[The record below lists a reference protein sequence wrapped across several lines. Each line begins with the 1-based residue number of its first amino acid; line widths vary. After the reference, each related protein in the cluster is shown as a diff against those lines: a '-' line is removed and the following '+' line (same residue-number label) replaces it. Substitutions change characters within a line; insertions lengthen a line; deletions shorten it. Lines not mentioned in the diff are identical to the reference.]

1 MGNNSQ
7 DSKSLVG
14 LNVGSR
20 KMIYSIKKHSFKKT
34 NFRRSVTLLCS
45 LFFFLFS
52 FLSTGQEVTSSID
65 STKIKIGEELLYT
78 INVQVDST
86 DVVVFPEEQTFGPL
100 EMIESYKTD
109 TTFEATK
116 YRLIKKYGLT
126 QFDSGRYTIPP
137 QRIFINNQPFLTD
150 SIRVEVKD
158 VVVDTTKQKM
168 FDIKPAVEV
177 KGPPFDWLLLLY
189 WLLPILA
196 IIALAVYLFQRKKR
210 KDAAEKQLP
219 PYEEAIFALKKLDN
233 SQLLKENKSKEY
245 YSSLTEIVKRYLDRE
260 VDESA
265 LESTSNELITRLM
278 MHKDAGNFD
287 FDLET
292 IRKLDMIFKRADL
305 VKFAKMNQQVGQAEV
320 DRETIEEIIN
330 ETHEVIP
337 EPSEEELLKN
347 QEYLERLH
355 KRKVRRKWILGISGV
370 LVAIFLAGIVYGSI
384 SGFDNLKDKVFG
396 NQLRELSEG
405 RWIKSEYGNP
415 AVIIETP
422 KVLVRT
428 EAPITNA
435 DESAISGR
443 DFFTYGKMT
452 SPLFIMVS
460 TTQFSQEQD
469 IALEAALEGV
479 LSELERSGA
488 KNLLV
493 KRDDFETDKGIKGI
507 KAYGEFN
514 VQVADN
520 KVLKETSSYE
530 LLLFAQQ
537 NGLQEVLI
545 VYHDDGKYAEKIIK
559 RMEASIELEILE
571 KDGK

>member
-1 MGNNSQ
+1 MIRNNI
-7 DSKSLVG
+7 KNTIAL
-14 LNVGSR
+14 
-20 KMIYSIKKHSFKKT
+20 SIKLRGSKLLI
-34 NFRRSVTLLCS
+34 SV
-45 LFFFLFS
+45 FFFLFS
-52 FLSTGQEVTSSID
+52 LIALAQEVTSSID
-65 STKIKIGEELLYT
+65 STKIKIGEEIIYT
-78 INVQVDST
+78 ISVKADSSA
-86 DVVVFPEEQTFGPL
+86 VVIFPEEQSFGLL

-109 TTFEATK
+109 TTLEAAK

-126 QFDSGRYTIPP
+126 QFDSGKYIIPP
-137 QRIFINNQPFLTD
+137 QRVFINNQPFLTD
-150 SIRVEVKD
+150 SLKVEVQD
-158 VVVDTTKQKM
+158 VPVDTTKQKM

-177 KGPPFDWLLLLY
+177 KAPPFDWFRLLW
-189 WLLPILA
+189 WLLPILG
-196 IIALAVYLFQRKKR
+196 IIALAIYFFQRKKR
-210 KDAAEKQLP
+210 KDAAEKQLA
-219 PYEEAIFALKKLDN
+219 PYEEAIFALRKLDN
-233 SQLLKENKSKEY
+233 SQLLKENRSKDY

-265 LESTSNELITRLM
+265 LESTSDELITRLM

-320 DRETIEEIIN
+320 DRKTVEEIIN

-337 EPSEEELLKN
+337 EPTEEELLRN
-347 QEYLERLH
+347 QEYLEKIRQ
-355 KRKVRRKWILGISGV
+355 RKIRRKWIIGISTVIAAILLVGV
-370 LVAIFLAGIVYGSI
+370 VYGSLT
-384 SGFDNLKDKVFG
+384 GFDNLKDKVFG

-443 DFFTYGKMT
+443 DFFTYGNMT

-460 TTQFSQEQD
+460 TTQYRQQQD
-469 IALEAALEGV
+469 IALETALEAV
-479 LSELERSGA
+479 LNELEKSGA

-493 KRDDFETDKGIKGI
+493 KRDDFETEKGIKGI

-514 VQVADN
+514 VQVSDKKILSQAS
-520 KVLKETSSYE
+520 TYE
-530 LLLFAQQ
+530 LLLFAQE

-545 VYHDDGKYAEKIIK
+545 VYQDDGKYAHEILK
-559 RMEASIELEILE
+559 RIEASIELEILGS
-571 KDGK
+571 DGK